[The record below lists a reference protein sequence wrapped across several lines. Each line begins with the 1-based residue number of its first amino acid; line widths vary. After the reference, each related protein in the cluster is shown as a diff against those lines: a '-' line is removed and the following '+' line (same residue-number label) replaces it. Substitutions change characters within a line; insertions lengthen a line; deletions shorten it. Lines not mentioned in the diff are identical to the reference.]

1 MVCAVVAAAP
11 GGVPATAATA
21 PAVVPGATAPPAAT
35 EPAATDPAATV
46 PGAAATAP
54 VAAEM
59 QVVAVRGGTAGASV
73 VVALPPAQPGVEP
86 QLSATDADGADVPV
100 TSRPLLASGPLGV
113 VIGAADPDAPATLSA
128 ARATA
133 TDVMLGVGPQTD
145 ITVVASGS
153 EPRILARPDDGTS
166 AAVGSLVR
174 LLPGGSATTP
184 GVRRAAAE
192 LADGAGAEPGTL
204 VVFAAAGEKAPVDDT
219 VLAEEIIDSGAV
231 PYVLAPEESAAYWRL
246 VLGRTGGLLLTGAP
260 GSETTA
266 ASTTPPVAG
275 LAETLASQHL
285 VEVPAGTEAGR
296 ITLEAA
302 TPAGTLSAEVD
313 LPAAAADP
321 AAGGNAQDAA
331 AADPASDGVP
341 TTLLV
346 LLGLGSAVAALVVAA
361 LYVSRRRAS
370 RRRLGPGGGHAR
382 TRRGAPSPV
391 TAARDSRGRAT
402 GGPAGDPVHARRTLT
417 RPGTHRR
424 IGSR

>member
-1 MVCAVVAAAP
+1 MS
-11 GGVPATAATA
+11 
-21 PAVVPGATAPPAAT
+21 PAAT
-35 EPAATDPAATV
+35 LP
-46 PGAAATAP
+46 AP
-54 VAAEM
+54 VAAAAM

-73 VVALPPAQPGVEP
+73 VVALPPAQPGVAP
-86 QLSATDADGADVPV
+86 QLSATDASGADVPV

-145 ITVVASGS
+145 VTVVASGA
-153 EPRILARPDDGTS
+153 EPRILARPGDGTS

-184 GVRRAAAE
+184 AVRRAAAE
-192 LADGAGAEPGTL
+192 LAAGDGTEPGTL
-204 VVFAAAGEKAPVDDT
+204 VVFAAPGETAPADDT
-219 VLAEEIIDSGAV
+219 ALAEEILDAGVV

-260 GSETTA
+260 GAETTA

-275 LAETLASQHL
+275 LAETLASQYL
-285 VEVPAGTEAGR
+285 VEVPAGTQAGR
-296 ITLEAA
+296 LTLAAA
-302 TPAGTLSAEVD
+302 TPAGTLTAEVD
-313 LPAAAADP
+313 LAAAGDP
-321 AAGGNAQDAA
+321 AAGEDTGATDTS
-331 AADPASDGVP
+331 SDGVS

-370 RRRLGPGGGHAR
+370 RGPLGPGGGHAR
-382 TRRGAPSPV
+382 SRRGAPSPA

-402 GGPAGDPVHARRTLT
+402 GAPAGPPVHARRTLA